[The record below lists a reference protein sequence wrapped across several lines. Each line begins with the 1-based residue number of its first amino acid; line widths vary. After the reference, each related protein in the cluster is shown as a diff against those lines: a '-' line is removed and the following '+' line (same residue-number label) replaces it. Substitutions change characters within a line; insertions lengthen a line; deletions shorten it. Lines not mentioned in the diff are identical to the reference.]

1 MPPDRPLDKLSVVV
15 FSGDYARIHYALVM
29 AGGAAAIGVPVTLF
43 FTMGACR
50 ALAVAGADGA
60 PAWRA
65 LDAGDGSGPGGAGIA
80 DDGLVTRGV
89 AGFEELLTACPT
101 LGVRIMVC
109 EMGLRAMGLD
119 SGGLRPDLPIEPG
132 GVVTF
137 LNDASKDGSLLF
149 V

>member
-1 MPPDRPLDKLSVVV
+1 MPPDQRPEKLSIVV

-29 AGGAAAIGVPVTLF
+29 AGGAAATGIPVTLF
-43 FTMGACR
+43 FTMEACR
-50 ALAVAGADGA
+50 ALAAAGPDGA
-60 PAWRA
+60 PAWRTLA
-65 LDAGDGSGPGGAGIA
+65 AGDGAHAGGAGA
-80 DDGLVTRGV
+80 VDDGLVARGV

-101 LGVRIMVC
+101 LGVRVMVC
-109 EMGLRAMGLD
+109 EMGLRAMGLEAGD
-119 SGGLRPDLPIEPG
+119 LRRDVPIEPG